1 MEAADHGKPIR
12 SGTAFIHIILTDY
25 PNSVAATQPSLPVPA
40 PPPPPSTSQFTV
52 NPPLPQKIPETPRF
66 NPSVGSPSNGGG
78 ADPKKLLLEGGG
90 IFRQRVYKVQ
100 VMENT
105 TPLTSILS
113 LGQELMTDLE
123 NVNLRLVGNNYGLFG
138 IQEATGNLILTG
150 SPDREIKNTYTLK
163 VKVSKGSAVI
173 FMLIYNS
180 SSHLSTYFK
189 ELKVFE
195 ICFICHK
202 KRERKTE
209 GEKKVKE
216 NI

>member
-25 PNSVAATQPSLPVPA
+25 PPNVAATQPSLPVPA
-40 PPPPPSTSQFTV
+40 PPPPSATSQFTV
-52 NPPLPQKIPETPRF
+52 NPPLPPNIPETPRF

-78 ADPKKLLLEGGG
+78 TDPKKLLLEGGG

-113 LGQELMTDLE
+113 LGPELMTDLE

-150 SPDREIKNTYTLK
+150 SPDREVKNSYTLT
-163 VKVSKGSAVI
+163 VKVSREEVLSYLCL
-173 FMLIYNS
+173 FTTFLLI
-180 SSHLSTYFK
+180 
-189 ELKVFE
+189 
-195 ICFICHK
+195 
-202 KRERKTE
+202 
-209 GEKKVKE
+209 
-216 NI
+216 